1 MNRFGIG
8 AMSGIL
14 VLATVSCT
22 RDSDGIVAEL
32 KKTNE
37 RLKSIEEKLDAVA
50 RLRPQGGGGGDVRP
64 KQPPRPKP
72 GVLYSVPVNDNDA
85 FRGGKHAKVTIVEA
99 FEYA

>member
-8 AMSGIL
+8 ALSGVL
-14 VLATVSCT
+14 VLATVTCT
-22 RDSDGIVAEL
+22 RDTDTVLAEL

-37 RLKSIEEKLDAVA
+37 RLDSIEKICGRAQA
-50 RLRPQGGGGGDVRP
+50 RGVRDTRPQP
-64 KQPPRPKP
+64 PPRPKP

-85 FRGGKHAKVTIVEA
+85 YRGGKHAKVTIVDA

>member
-8 AMSGIL
+8 ALSGIL
-14 VLATVSCT
+14 VLATVACT
-22 RDSDGIVAEL
+22 RDSDAVLAEL

-37 RLKSIEEKLDAVA
+37 RLGSIEDKLAA
-50 RLRPQGGGGGDVRP
+50 LGRARPQGARGGKQQRP
-64 KQPPRPKP
+64 TRPKP

-85 FRGGKHAKVTIVEA
+85 YRGGKHAKVTIVEA

>member
-8 AMSGIL
+8 ALSGVL
-14 VLATVSCT
+14 MLATVSCT
-22 RDSDGIVAEL
+22 RDSDAVLAEL

-37 RLKSIEEKLDAVA
+37 RLDSIEKKLDVA
-50 RLRPQGGGGGDVRP
+50 SRARPQGRRGGG
-64 KQPPRPKP
+64 QPQPRRPKP

-85 FRGGKHAKVTIVEA
+85 YRGGKHAKVTIVEA